1 MGHIAKQMKNLSE
14 DILASYNNRLASYKN
29 RLLENEE
36 LVKDVQNKLDGFRKD
51 QMELAAA
58 FKSNAAKLH
67 ENLAEGQKER
77 LKSFQD
83 MMNGIH
89 GSINQIQEEVK
100 YIKVATGEMLSG
112 ISAKHK
118 EMADTLHEELDLNT
132 ANRSKWNVDRVKNF
146 DLHMN
151 GIQAEVLE
159 IFTGTHNLMKSTQDF
174 LKKTSK
180 NRTAMSKAL
189 RDELQAN
196 LEELVNNT
204 KDMLLK
210 IQRRISEI
218 SDENQKM
225 AKDLHKSLDDN
236 DAKRLK
242 EFNASMARTRK
253 SIHDIEQFVS
263 KFLGEFN
270 ADRKMAAVTWEK
282 MTAAIAE
289 IKKSFNSPQ
298 VAKPSAAAAQK
309 TNLKM
314 KSRIIAA
321 EKDFASN

>member
-1 MGHIAKQMKNLSE
+1 
-14 DILASYNNRLASYKN
+14 
-29 RLLENEE
+29 
-36 LVKDVQNKLDGFRKD
+36 
-51 QMELAAA
+51 
-58 FKSNAAKLH
+58 
-67 ENLAEGQKER
+67 
-77 LKSFQD
+77 
-83 MMNGIH
+83 
-89 GSINQIQEEVK
+89 
-100 YIKVATGEMLSG
+100 
-112 ISAKHK
+112 
-118 EMADTLHEELDLNT
+118 
-132 ANRSKWNVDRVKNF
+132 
-146 DLHMN
+146 
-151 GIQAEVLE
+151 
-159 IFTGTHNLMKSTQDF
+159 
-174 LKKTSK
+174 
-180 NRTAMSKAL
+180 MSKAL